1 MNYNNRK
8 EIHEYCMSKPYAYE
22 SRPFGEFTIF
32 LMKKINNWK

>member
-1 MNYNNRK
+1 MNYNDWK
-8 EIHEYCMSKPYAYE
+8 EIHEYCMSKPCAYE